1 MKLLYTILF
10 LTCIA
15 SLTSCKKFIQQQ
27 EKNAV
32 LQIMTTGVWYVSGYL
47 QNDSDITSSFSG
59 YLFKFDA
66 NGTVTGTINT
76 VSTIGAWSADVS
88 AQSISSDFPAAPDP
102 LKELN
107 ETWKITDSGTNYV
120 VANSSDST
128 NNTTNILHLQKQ

>member
-1 MKLLYTILF
+1 MKLLYTIFF
-10 LTCIA
+10 LVGIV